1 MRLLLIRHGRSAHV
15 GPSGLLDRAAVEQW
29 RDAYDA
35 AGIAEGDEPP
45 PELKRELAN
54 VDAIAASDL
63 PRAIAS
69 AARLAGEREVLI
81 SPLVREVPLAI
92 PESVRFRV
100 PLAAWALVI
109 HARWALDIVRGSDMS
124 AEVLE
129 RVRAASAWCS
139 EVLAKRGT
147 GASLAVVTH
156 GVVRRMLA
164 RQLVIDGWS
173 AEPGG
178 RSYDHWS
185 VWRFSR
191 DGRATRWV
199 PGTWEQR

>member
-15 GPSGLLDRAAVEQW
+15 GPTGLLDRSAIERW
-29 RDAYDA
+29 RAAYDA
-35 AGIAEGDEPP
+35 AGIADGDEPP
-45 PELKRELAN
+45 PALRRELAS

-69 AARLAGEREVLI
+69 AALLAEGRDVLV
-81 SPLVREVPLAI
+81 SPLLREVPLAI

-100 PLAAWALVI
+100 PLAAWAVVI
-109 HARWALDIVRGSDMS
+109 HLRWTLDILRGRDMS
-124 AEVLE
+124 VETLE

-139 EVLAKRGT
+139 DVLRRSGN
-147 GASLAVVTH
+147 GAALAVVTH

-164 RQLVIDGWS
+164 RQVVADGWR
-173 AEPGG
+173 AEPGR
-178 RSYDHWS
+178 RSYAHWS

-191 DGRATRWV
+191 ITNG
-199 PGTWEQR
+199 